1 MTDVGLAPPPTTV
14 SADLVATIGET
25 PLVELH
31 HVSPNPEVR
40 ILAKLESHNPTGSI
54 KDRTALSLIE
64 DAERR
69 GAVKPRRHD
78 HGAHLRQHRASRWR

>member
-40 ILAKLESHNPTGSI
+40 EAKFNSP
-54 KDRTALSLIE
+54 TALP
-64 DAERR
+64 
-69 GAVKPRRHD
+69 G
-78 HGAHLRQHRASRWR
+78 